1 VLLFPC
7 SLIAELKKRQI
18 EFAVFDVFNVMHA
31 ADENDNSEMRKI
43 LQQLSNIQA
52 ETGCSIGV
60 VHHLNKAD
68 SGSLTQRMRGASA
81 IAGWAEWLI
90 ALSLHDDESAVI
102 KAEFELK
109 ASAPPP
115 VYFEIESASGVARL
129 KPVDR
134 PEAGK
139 RAGRRPLNTIVQERE
154 RRDLQ

>member
-1 VLLFPC
+1 MAMPGNTGETTGAFFVP
-7 SLIAELKKRQI
+7 I
-18 EFAVFDVFNVMHA
+18 VA
-31 ADENDNSEMRKI
+31 ARLPEQHCLCKI

-139 RAGRRPLNTIVQERE
+139 LAGRRPLNTIVQERE